1 MVPSVS
7 RSGRRLALISIAS
20 LGWAFSFGLG
30 APLAALW
37 LKQAGASGWAIGLNT
52 SVYYLGV
59 ALAAPLLP
67 RLMRRHNRACIV
79 AGMLIDALTTAA
91 FPWVSGDLAWHGLR
105 FVGGIG
111 TALSLIPMETLVN
124 HNAPPERRARDF
136 GVYAFCVA
144 LGIGLGSLVGLLLYP
159 IAPHLAFA
167 VGGLVTLGAIM
178 PAWLEAPSTCR
189 HEASTGGDALPW
201 RAGLLGF
208 GTAWVQGFLEGG
220 TITFLSIYLL
230 GLGYTEAATSGLM
243 GGLFA
248 GVVLAQLPLAC
259 LADRVGRLRVVL
271 ICHALVLGGLVC
283 VAVGTVDVVPGRRC
297 CSSSARPT
305 GRCTRWA
312 SPCSGER
319 IPPSAMARANAWYL
333 ACNCAG
339 SLLGPI
345 LIGVAIDAFGMP
357 AHVRRVRV
365 RRGLGASAAGWRWA
379 GAWPGAK
386 RVRRGG
392 RREALRR
399 PQPLV
404 PLGGKDDRHAMP
416 QDPARLLITRLER
429 EHDAEVRGQPDRQR
443 RQRLADGHRVE
454 PGVEQRAALRRLAG
468 PERHRV
474 QVRRG
479 RAEGRVAAAEQGQHV
494 RVQVRLPD
502 ADQIDQRHAHA
513 LLQQGQPPCRRRP
526 RGCRAGPCSTG

>member
-7 RSGRRLALISIAS
+7 HSGRRLALISIAS

-37 LKQAGASGWAIGLNT
+37 LKHAGASGWVIGLNT

-59 ALAAPLLP
+59 ALAAPFLP

-124 HNAPPERRARDF
+124 HNAAADRRARDF

-159 IAPHLAFA
+159 LAPHLAFA
-167 VGGLVTLGAIM
+167 VGGMVTLAAIV
-178 PAWLEAPSTCR
+178 PAWLEAPRTCR
-189 HEASTGGDALPW
+189 PEASAGGNTLPW

-220 TITFLSIYLL
+220 SITFLTIYLL

-243 GGLFA
+243 GTLFG

-271 ICHALVLGGLVC
+271 VCHGLLLAGLVC
-283 VAVGTVDVVPGRRC
+283 VPWAPWTWCLVGLLFVLGAANGAMYPLGL
-297 CSSSARPT
+297 ALL
-305 GRCTRWA
+305 
-312 SPCSGER
+312 GER
-319 IPPSAMARANAWYL
+319 IPASAMARANAWYL
-333 ACNCAG
+333 ACNCGG

-345 LIGVAIDAFGMP
+345 LIGVAIDAFGIL
-357 AHVRRVRV
+357 AFFVVCSSAV
-365 RRGLGASAAGWRWA
+365 VLVVGGWLVLGQ
-379 GAWPGAK
+379 
-386 RVRRGG
+386 GG
-392 RREALRR
+392 PSGRQRS
-399 PQPLV
+399 
-404 PLGGKDDRHAMP
+404 
-416 QDPARLLITRLER
+416 PAR
-429 EHDAEVRGQPDRQR
+429 Q
-443 RQRLADGHRVE
+443 
-454 PGVEQRAALRRLAG
+454 AA
-468 PERHRV
+468 
-474 QVRRG
+474 
-479 RAEGRVAAAEQGQHV
+479 
-494 RVQVRLPD
+494 
-502 ADQIDQRHAHA
+502 
-513 LLQQGQPPCRRRP
+513 
-526 RGCRAGPCSTG
+526 

>member
-7 RSGRRLALISIAS
+7 QSGRRLALISIAS

-37 LKQAGASGWAIGLNT
+37 LKQAGASGWTIGLNT
-52 SVYYLGV
+52 SVYYLAV
-59 ALAAPLLP
+59 ALTAPLLP

-91 FPWVSGDLAWHGLR
+91 FPWVEGELAWHALR

-124 HNAPPERRARDF
+124 HNAAPDRRARDF

-159 IAPHLAFA
+159 HAPHLAFA
-167 VGGLVTLGAIM
+167 VGGFVTLAAIV
-178 PAWLEAPSTCR
+178 PAWLGAPSTCR
-189 HEASTGGDALPW
+189 HESSSGGERLPW

-243 GGLFA
+243 GALFA

-271 ICHALVLGGLVC
+271 VCHGLLLAGLVFAPWAPWTWC
-283 VAVGTVDVVPGRRC
+283 LVGLLFVVGAANGAMYPLGL
-297 CSSSARPT
+297 ALL
-305 GRCTRWA
+305 
-312 SPCSGER
+312 GER
-319 IPPSAMARANAWYL
+319 IPSSAMARANAWYL
-333 ACNCAG
+333 ACNCGG

-345 LIGVAIDAFGMP
+345 LIGVAIDGFGILAFFAVCSAAVVLVVGGWLLLGRSGP
-357 AHVRRVRV
+357 AGRETGGVRR
-365 RRGLGASAAGWRWA
+365 AA
-379 GAWPGAK
+379 
-386 RVRRGG
+386 
-392 RREALRR
+392 
-399 PQPLV
+399 
-404 PLGGKDDRHAMP
+404 
-416 QDPARLLITRLER
+416 
-429 EHDAEVRGQPDRQR
+429 
-443 RQRLADGHRVE
+443 
-454 PGVEQRAALRRLAG
+454 
-468 PERHRV
+468 
-474 QVRRG
+474 
-479 RAEGRVAAAEQGQHV
+479 
-494 RVQVRLPD
+494 
-502 ADQIDQRHAHA
+502 
-513 LLQQGQPPCRRRP
+513 
-526 RGCRAGPCSTG
+526 